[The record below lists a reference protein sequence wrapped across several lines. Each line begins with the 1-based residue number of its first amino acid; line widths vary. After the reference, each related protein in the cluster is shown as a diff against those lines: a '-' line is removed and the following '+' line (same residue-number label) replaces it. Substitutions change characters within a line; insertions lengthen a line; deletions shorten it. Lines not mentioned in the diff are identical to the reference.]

1 MFKSPS
7 SLSEPTRA
15 TICQALSDALADGL
29 DLHSHVKVAHWNIKG
44 PHFAALH
51 ALFDSFADSLSGQ
64 NDELAERIVTLGGR
78 ALGTTRHVAKTSR
91 LAEYPSDVTRDLDHV
106 RLLAERFGS
115 YLAGLRAAR
124 SVAKEGEDSDSEDL
138 LTGILRQTEKHT
150 WFLISTLE

>member
-7 SLSEPTRA
+7 SPSEPTRA

>member
-15 TICQALSDALADGL
+15 AICQALGDSLADGL

-51 ALFDSFADSLSGQ
+51 ALFDSFADSLAGH
-64 NDELAERIVTLGGR
+64 NDEIAERIVTLGGR

-91 LAEYPSDVTRDLDHV
+91 LVEYPSDVTRDLDHV

-124 SVAKEGEDSDSEDL
+124 SVTKEGEDSDSEDL
-138 LTGILRQTEKHT
+138 LTGILRETEKHT